1 MRRIQMSLANE
12 SHSTIAISKMSVN
25 NLNSDETKL
34 DTVAKERRRFQIVL
48 AGVFHETHTF
58 LDGLTEWEAFEV
70 REGDTIFQA
79 KGDSS
84 PLGGVLEFADQ
95 HEWEVIPAIVATAV
109 PSATVHDDVVERYW
123 QRWMAFAREPIT
135 AGVDAIFLVLH
146 GAFVSESFQD
156 VEGELLRRIRMLPGA
171 ETLPVF
177 GVYDLH
183 ANFSQAMTTLSDC
196 LVAYRE
202 NPHWDA
208 RSSAIRAA
216 TLLQRSLMEGIR
228 PRQFFA
234 QAPIIWPPTGTASAA
249 DPMLGL
255 LQLAR
260 QLELEHPEF
269 WAVNVNAGFAFA
281 DSPDTGVSFSI
292 VTTGDELTAR
302 AALSVLV
309 EMAIKRVEQGN
320 VLELP
325 LDQVLSELRD
335 LAQRGKLLGLV
346 VLAEP
351 SDNVGAGAPGDG
363 TGLLRGLLK
372 YAIGNAAVCL
382 WDPMNVQLLADK
394 NIGDIITLNLGGRG
408 SRLMDGPLEL
418 ECELIRLCE
427 GNFELED
434 KQSHLA
440 SLCGDRFDMGDCA
453 VVRHSGVM
461 ILLTSRRTPPMDLGQ
476 WRHVG
481 ISPEKLSV
489 IGVKAAVAHR
499 RAYDPISTRHAWVE
513 TLGPCQSRL
522 ESFVYQH
529 VRRPIYPL
537 DQIAIANQ

>member
-1 MRRIQMSLANE
+1 MTNASSDALMPD
-12 SHSTIAISKMSVN
+12 TISK
-25 NLNSDETKL
+25 
-34 DTVAKERRRFQIVL
+34 ERHRFKIIL
-48 AGVFHETHTF
+48 AGLFHETHTF
-58 LDGLTEWEAFEV
+58 LDGLTEWKAFEV
-70 REGDTIFQA
+70 REGDAIFQA
-79 KGDSS
+79 KGDAS

-95 HEWEVIPAIVATAV
+95 HDWAVIPAIVATAV
-109 PSATVHDDVVERYW
+109 PSATVNDDVLEKFWKYW
-123 QRWMAFAREPIT
+123 MKFASEPIA

-171 ETLPVF
+171 EALPVF

-183 ANFSQAMTTLSDC
+183 ANFSQAMAMFSDC
-196 LVAYRE
+196 LIAYRE

-208 RSSAIRAA
+208 RNSAIRAA
-216 TLLQRSLMEGIR
+216 SLLQRSLVECVR

-234 QAPIIWPPTGTASAA
+234 QAPIIWPPTGTASAV
-249 DPMLGL
+249 DPMHVL
-255 LQLAR
+255 LKLAR
-260 QLELEHPEF
+260 QLELAHPEF
-269 WAVNVNAGFAFA
+269 WAVNVNAGFAFS

-292 VTTGDELTAR
+292 VTVGDESTAR
-302 AALSVLV
+302 SALSILV
-309 EMAIKRVEQGN
+309 AMAVTHAEEGN
-320 VLELP
+320 VLESP
-325 LDQVLSELRD
+325 IDEVLSELRD
-335 LAQRGKLLGLV
+335 LAERGELLGLA

-382 WDPMNVQLLADK
+382 WDPTNIQLLSSLS
-394 NIGDIITLNLGGRG
+394 IGDVITLNLGGRG
-408 SRLMDGPLEL
+408 SRLTDGPLEL
-418 ECELIRLCE
+418 ECELLRLCN
-427 GNFELED
+427 GSFELED

-453 VVRHSGVM
+453 VVRHSGVT

-481 ISPEKLSV
+481 IDPENLSV

-499 RAYDPISTRHAWVE
+499 KAYDPIATRHAWIE
-513 TLGPCQSRL
+513 TIGPCSSHLQS
-522 ESFVYQH
+522 FNYQH
-529 VRRPIYPL
+529 VRSPMYPL
-537 DQIAIANQ
+537 DPIVLADQ